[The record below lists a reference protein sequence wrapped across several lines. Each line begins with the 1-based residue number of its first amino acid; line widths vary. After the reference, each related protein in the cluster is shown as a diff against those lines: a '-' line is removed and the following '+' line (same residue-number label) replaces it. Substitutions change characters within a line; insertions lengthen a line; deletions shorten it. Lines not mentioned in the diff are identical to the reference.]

1 MQVAALDNAC
11 LHWREDGDPNGFPVV
26 FANSLGTDLR
36 VWDKVVP
43 LMPEGL
49 RLIRFDKRGHGL
61 SSCPQ
66 GPYTMVDLSRDAED
80 LLVHLGISSCTFV
93 GLSIGGMIGQSL
105 AARRPDLV
113 RGLVLSNTAAKMG
126 EAAMWQNRID
136 TVRADGITALADPIL
151 ERWFSPVFRE
161 TDELSAWQHMLT
173 RTPAEGYIGCCAAIA
188 GTDLSDASANL
199 RLPVLAIGGS
209 EDLASPPEMV
219 RGTASLIPEA
229 QYSEIAGAGHLP
241 CVEAP
246 NQFATLIGNFIK
258 ETLHG

>member
-61 SSCPQ
+61 SSCPH
-66 GPYTMVDLSRDAED
+66 GPYTTVDLSRDAED
-80 LLVHLGISSCTFV
+80 LLDHLGITGCVFI

-105 AARRPDLV
+105 AASCPDLV

-126 EAAMWQNRID
+126 DPEMWQNRID
-136 TVRADGITALADPIL
+136 AVRADGIAALADPIL
-151 ERWFSPVFRE
+151 ERWFSPAFRE
-161 TDELSAWQHMLT
+161 TDELKAWRHMLT

-188 GTDLSDASANL
+188 GTDLSEASADL

-209 EDLASPPEMV
+209 EDLASPTEIV
-219 RGTASLIPEA
+219 RGTASLIPGA
-229 QYSEIAGAGHLP
+229 QYSEIAGVGHLP

-246 NQFATLIGNFIK
+246 EQFAALVGDFIE